1 MIVVLGFMKAAP
13 GEADRLHDA
22 MTAMMTE
29 SEKEEGCI
37 RYVFSCMAGD
47 PDSLVLTEI
56 WRDQEALD
64 AHFHTPHM
72 AAFNAAVAGAKLSDV
87 SVKQYEIASVKTL
100 MGAD

>member
-22 MTAMMTE
+22 MTAMITE

-64 AHFHTPHM
+64 GSFPHPPH
-72 AAFNAAVAGAKLSDV
+72 GRIQRRSRRR
-87 SVKQYEIASVKTL
+87 ETL
-100 MGAD
+100 RRQRKAI